1 MARLKYPYVNS
12 HPAQISKTNQH
23 PSRKFVSPI
32 LFPNSTTL
40 PPTLQKI
47 SPITSPAHPLITS
60 LSCAILHPSDPSC
73 TRTYLSHYLTTI
85 PPLTRFFTLIF
96 TLLSLPSYSKFYSSP
111 LTTLNSLAAKILRYT
126 LFTSGSIGTSW
137 AAICLFQSY
146 LPSKLLSTQRFF
158 LGGFLG
164 GIWGYVVR
172 REARGEFLY
181 AARAS
186 LDSVWKVGRKR
197 GWWRGVRGGDVWIF
211 VASLMA
217 VNVVF
222 EREGRAVNSGV
233 VRRGV
238 GFLRGEG
245 VGDRVGEEERR
256 MQIEEGKGKG
266 RA

>member
-1 MARLKYPYVNS
+1 M
-12 HPAQISKTNQH
+12 
-23 PSRKFVSPI
+23 
-32 LFPNSTTL
+32 
-40 PPTLQKI
+40 
-47 SPITSPAHPLITS
+47 
-60 LSCAILHPSDPSC
+60 
-73 TRTYLSHYLTTI
+73 
-85 PPLTRFFTLIF
+85 
-96 TLLSLPSYSKFYSSP
+96 
-111 LTTLNSLAAKILRYT
+111 
-126 LFTSGSIGTSW
+126 
-137 AAICLFQSY
+137 
-146 LPSKLLSTQRFF
+146 
-158 LGGFLG
+158 
-164 GIWGYVVR
+164 
-172 REARGEFLY
+172 
-181 AARAS
+181 
-186 LDSVWKVGRKR
+186 

>member
-1 MARLKYPYVNS
+1 M
-12 HPAQISKTNQH
+12 
-23 PSRKFVSPI
+23 
-32 LFPNSTTL
+32 
-40 PPTLQKI
+40 
-47 SPITSPAHPLITS
+47 
-60 LSCAILHPSDPSC
+60 
-73 TRTYLSHYLTTI
+73 
-85 PPLTRFFTLIF
+85 
-96 TLLSLPSYSKFYSSP
+96 
-111 LTTLNSLAAKILRYT
+111 
-126 LFTSGSIGTSW
+126 
-137 AAICLFQSY
+137 
-146 LPSKLLSTQRFF
+146 
-158 LGGFLG
+158 
-164 GIWGYVVR
+164 R

-245 VGDRVGEEERR
+245 VRDRVGE
-256 MQIEEGKGKG
+256 EEGKGKG